1 MGSRRFPV
9 LFVNLSRGWGGGEAW
24 HLTLLRALSEREWL
38 VGLLAWPGADLARRA
53 ESAGIPV
60 WPMKLR
66 AASLVNPVAMQ
77 RLGAELNARRPGAVI
92 LAGVPELLTAGL
104 LSHWLRIPQ
113 VIFRQEAA
121 APLPSG
127 IVSRWLL
134 GRAVTR
140 IVGDSQAALDA
151 LAAEI
156 PEPAQRLRP
165 RIVRGG
171 IDPAPWQPA
180 GERAPAGRI
189 VALGPLE
196 WGHGMDIALQAL
208 RPLRQRMAHATLRI
222 AGEGSQRAN
231 LAALAEALGVAGAV
245 EFAGGAA
252 DVHAALRD
260 GDVFVL
266 PARAADCESALVE
279 AMLMGL
285 PVVAFDH
292 PAAREAVRDGE
303 TGLLAPAGDTEAL
316 ADALA
321 VMLAAPDRAR
331 MMGLAGRARAL
342 EQFTVG
348 RAAADLE
355 RVLLDED
362 GA

>member
-1 MGSRRFPV
+1 
-9 LFVNLSRGWGGGEAW
+9 
-24 HLTLLRALSEREWL
+24 
-38 VGLLAWPGADLARRA
+38 
-53 ESAGIPV
+53 
-60 WPMKLR
+60 
-66 AASLVNPVAMQ
+66 
-77 RLGAELNARRPGAVI
+77 
-92 LAGVPELLTAGL
+92 
-104 LSHWLRIPQ
+104 
-113 VIFRQEAA
+113 
-121 APLPSG
+121 
-127 IVSRWLL
+127 
-134 GRAVTR
+134 
-140 IVGDSQAALDA
+140 
-151 LAAEI
+151 
-156 PEPAQRLRP
+156 
-165 RIVRGG
+165 
-171 IDPAPWQPA
+171 
-180 GERAPAGRI
+180 
-189 VALGPLE
+189 
-196 WGHGMDIALQAL
+196 MDIALQAL

-342 EQFTVG
+342 EHFTVG